1 MAHGNDCNIC
11 NICGGILK
19 NENGRWRCPYCGA
32 YKSEDVSNEESILL
46 SNAGQALRLGHFIE
60 AEDLYED
67 AVGKYPKSSEAHW
80 GLVLARYNIKFEDDF
95 DGRKLPTCY
104 AAVMESMLED
114 KDYRAALSC
123 ARVDEADYYRSQ
135 AQKIEY
141 YRKEWA
147 EKACKEPSYDVF
159 LSYKD
164 SDPENGIERTEQ
176 ARSTNRIFITH

>member
-104 AAVMESMLED
+104 AAVM
-114 KDYRAALSC
+114 
-123 ARVDEADYYRSQ
+123 
-135 AQKIEY
+135 
-141 YRKEWA
+141 
-147 EKACKEPSYDVF
+147 
-159 LSYKD
+159 
-164 SDPENGIERTEQ
+164 
-176 ARSTNRIFITH
+176 